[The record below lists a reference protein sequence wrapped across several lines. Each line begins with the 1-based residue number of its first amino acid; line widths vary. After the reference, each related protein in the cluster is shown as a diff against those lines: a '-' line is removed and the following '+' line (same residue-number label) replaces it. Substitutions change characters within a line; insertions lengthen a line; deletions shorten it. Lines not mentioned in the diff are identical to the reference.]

1 LLKGAGPNKYRDN
14 VRQEVTGADGA
25 PLIPQKVV
33 IELLPTPRRLP
44 SKALGTRRIPD
55 INPEELAKALTT
67 LAGSGFTPDE
77 LLSNAHALL
86 ALADDSPRHERLYL
100 AVLHAQETQE
110 NGDRR
115 AVIRHERE
123 FTVELLILMQ

>member
-33 IELLPTPRRLP
+33 IELLPTPRTLP

-55 INPEELAKALTT
+55 INPEELAKALST
-67 LAGSGFTPDE
+67 LAGGGFTPD
-77 LLSNAHALL
+77 AHALL

-110 NGDRR
+110 SGDRR